1 MLALSLS
8 VLLFFLPLTDQQN
21 QPGKKEQILQL
32 SKKYFPE
39 NYKVLEAYDEKSINS
54 MADGQ
59 TVKEYVYSIST
70 VVHEGFHTY
79 QNTFTSY
86 YDTLIRYRIND
97 TLWYGARNFKTF
109 PSKEINKIVPLGT
122 RKKIFRYD
130 TYVNSKEKIHVTQQY
145 GALGLLEEMVAYYHS
160 FATELALFN
169 YFRDQY
175 GWSDAEPWIKYL
187 GAIGGFRYSL
197 IEFELFISWY
207 LQVAQSDHPAIYKS
221 IVADPWFKATFRF
234 LHNANI
240 RFTTQYDINRKIILE
255 KLGDKV
261 MIMSDAIIPTAAL
274 KPGYSGYSGAGLF
287 DTDLKT
293 MQDMLQQPEHKILDQ
308 LLK

>member
-1 MLALSLS
+1 MLSL
-8 VLLFFLPLTDQQN
+8 VLSLACFIFPLADQHN
-21 QPGKKEQILQL
+21 HSGKKEQILQL

-39 NYKVLEAYDEKSINS
+39 NYKVLDAYDEKSINS
-54 MADGQ
+54 MASGQ
-59 TVKEYVYSIST
+59 TLKEYVYSIST

-79 QNTFTSY
+79 QNSFTSY
-86 YDTLIRYRIND
+86 YDTLVRYRIND

-109 PSKEINKIVPLGT
+109 PSIEINKIVPPSI

-145 GALGLLEEMVAYYHS
+145 GVLGLLEEMFAYYHS
-160 FATELALFN
+160 YATELALFN

-175 GWSDAEPWIKYL
+175 GWSDPEPWLRYL
-187 GAIGGFRYSL
+187 GSVGGFRYSL

-207 LQVAQSDHPAIYKS
+207 LQVAKADHPAVYKS
-221 IVADPWFKATFRF
+221 IVADPWFRATFKF

-240 RFTTQYDINRKIILE
+240 RCTAQYDVNREVILE
-255 KLGDKV
+255 KLGNKV
-261 MIMSDAIIPTAAL
+261 MVMNDAIFPMVAL
-274 KPGYSGYSGAGLF
+274 KPGYSGYTGAGLF
-287 DTDLKT
+287 DSDLKM
-293 MQDMLQQPEHKILDQ
+293 MQDMLNQPEHRILDQ